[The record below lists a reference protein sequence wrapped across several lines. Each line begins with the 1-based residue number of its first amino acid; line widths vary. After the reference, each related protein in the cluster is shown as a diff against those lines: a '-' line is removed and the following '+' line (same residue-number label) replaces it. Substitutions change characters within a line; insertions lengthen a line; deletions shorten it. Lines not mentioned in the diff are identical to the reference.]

1 MSFFQK
7 PIGAT
12 LLLGTA
18 LGTPYV
24 LFETESGTQLRQ
36 AVSSGSDSIAARD
49 PGIPPAPTSFPQ
61 SAAIPNTGMP
71 YTGMPNTGM
80 LNAGQTNQSPFESV
94 VDPRMQQALPTLI
107 AQPPIDLRQVI
118 RFDISPD
125 FVYRNFPRVSTV
137 LSELNYDGLRVP
149 LVSGTQAHD
158 VAGSLTY
165 YFDINKNVRR
175 IQFQGVTGDATPLT
189 QLMIQHYRL
198 NPERSLGGQL
208 LTMRWNNR
216 VTSFIHIAPAPV
228 VSAQQPN
235 ARFAFFME
243 INKPSEQYGL
253 SNDATAM
260 LQQAQAAQR
269 W

>member
-7 PIGAT
+7 PFGAT

-24 LFETESGTQLRQ
+24 LFETEPGTQLRQ
-36 AVSSGSDSIAARD
+36 SVLAGRQSESQPAEKNGDSPGLQD
-49 PGIPPAPTSFPQ
+49 PPSPDWSTTAHPPT
-61 SAAIPNTGMP
+61 
-71 YTGMPNTGM
+71 
-80 LNAGQTNQSPFESV
+80 
-94 VDPRMQQALPTLI
+94 
-107 AQPPIDLRQVI
+107 DLRQVI
-118 RFDISPD
+118 RLDLTPD

-137 LSELNYDGLRVP
+137 LSDLSFDGLRVP
-149 LVSGTQAHD
+149 FISGTQSYD

-165 YFDINKNVRR
+165 YFDINKSLQR
-175 IQFQGVTGDATPLT
+175 IQLQGVTGDPGPLI

-198 NPERSLGGQL
+198 TPQSSLGGQL

-228 VSAQQPN
+228 VSTEQPN
-235 ARFAFFME
+235 RRFAFFWE
-243 INKPSEQYGL
+243 INKPADYPGL
-253 SNDATAM
+253 SAQATQILM
-260 LQQAQAAQR
+260 QAQAVQR

>member
-18 LGTPYV
+18 LGTPY
-24 LFETESGTQLRQ
+24 LLYETEPGVQLRR
-36 AVSSGSDSIAARD
+36 AVSSEQAVRIETEPESDSFAVATN
-49 PGIPPAPTSFPQ
+49 P
-61 SAAIPNTGMP
+61 SADGVSAEPRVG
-71 YTGMPNTGM
+71 
-80 LNAGQTNQSPFESV
+80 AGSV
-94 VDPRMQQALPTLI
+94 SSDLAYQR
-107 AQPPIDLRQVI
+107 PIDLRNVI
-118 RFDISPD
+118 RFDVTPD

-137 LSELNYDGLRVP
+137 LSDLNYDGLRVS
-149 LVSGTQAHD
+149 LVSGTQSYD

-165 YFDINKNVRR
+165 YFDSSKSLRR
-175 IQFQGVTGDATPLT
+175 IQYQGVTGDSNPLV

-216 VTSFIHIAPAPV
+216 ITSFIHVAPAPV
-228 VSAQQPN
+228 VTAEQPN
-235 ARFAFFME
+235 ARFAFFLE
-243 INKPSEQYGL
+243 INKPSDHYGL
-253 SNDATAM
+253 SQEATAT
-260 LQQAQAAQR
+260 LAQAQAAER